1 MIPDTFKIRGRLNP
15 LIFWT
20 PIVKEDLFLG
30 EETGFPIECPQAPV
44 FVHVR
49 FTRATFVIR
58 IQRRVFLTCDLSASP
73 PGNAHIIVCT
83 QKAVRWKW
91 WSTWCNSC
99 PAVSALLV
107 SSTRAARD
115 AWIYQQYESVADDAI
130 FEGGVLHIFA
140 FYSQILWVFY
150 MMRWSERSGTVF
162 STQPEEKLLYFS
174 VYWSIAHSFHHSCD
188 FSIRGFIFRGQFVVP
203 VLLPDSDLWHLLG
216 DSGASSPGCVT
227 YRGSSQS
234 PISPLAYRCFAE
246 RLLRRPV
253 SAVAFQVF
261 KWELGGFSANSV
273 LPAVDGSNRTL
284 SV

>member
-1 MIPDTFKIRGRLNP
+1 MSRQVFLLSVLRR
-15 LIFWT
+15 
-20 PIVKEDLFLG
+20 LFLYMCVSHG
-30 EETGFPIECPQAPV
+30 PHLSSGSNAECFSRVISRPPLQEMLTSSSAHKKQWDESGGPHDATAVQLSRPFWCRAPE
-44 FVHVR
+44 
-49 FTRATFVIR
+49 
-58 IQRRVFLTCDLSASP
+58 QRGMLGYTSNMNRLQMTHFW
-73 PGNAHIIVCT
+73 GG
-83 QKAVRWKW
+83 
-91 WSTWCNSC
+91 
-99 PAVSALLV
+99 
-107 SSTRAARD
+107 
-115 AWIYQQYESVADDAI
+115 
-130 FEGGVLHIFA
+130 GGVLHIFA
-140 FYSQILWVFY
+140 SYSQILWVFY
-150 MMRWSERSGTVF
+150 MMRWNESSGTFF

-203 VLLPDSDLWHLLG
+203 VLLPDSDLWHILG